1 MAGTT
6 SKNRLTTK
14 PGSDQRRLQVEF
26 NKLIDDVAEL
36 ARGVAMGVMPGM
48 ILTAPATKKGTT
60 SEKTWRAEAFTFTFR
75 GKITSAAAQEK
86 AFTATTHDVA
96 ASKQAWFSLSTQTDG
111 TTFTITKAADQTI
124 GTDVY
129 ATTPDNEVL
138 IARLKI
144 VTGSGGIWDA
154 STDDLEVGG
163 NIVSVTFQDA
173 PGIAAAGQL
182 AAKIGN
188 QAGTALSTSNL

>member
-6 SKNRLTTK
+6 SKSRRTSLK
-14 PGSDQRRLQVEF
+14 DSDLQDLLVNYNLLVE
-26 NKLIDDVAEL
+26 DVAEL

-48 ILTAPATKKGTT
+48 VLTAPATKTGTSAAT
-60 SEKTWRAEAFTFTFR
+60 DWRSEAFTFTFR
-75 GKITSAAAQEK
+75 GKITSAAAAET
-86 AFTATTHDVA
+86 AFTDNTHDVA
-96 ASKQAWFSLSTQTDG
+96 ASKQAWFSLSLQTNG
-111 TTFTITKAADQTI
+111 TSFTITKAADQTI

-138 IARLKI
+138 VARLKI
-144 VTGSGGIWDA
+144 VTGVTGWA
-154 STDDLEVGG
+154 ATADDLTADGSK
-163 NIVSVTFQDA
+163 IASLTFQDA

-188 QAGTALSTSNL
+188 PAGTVISSSAG

>member
-6 SKNRLTTK
+6 SSSKDNSGLTG
-14 PGSDQRRLQVEF
+14 GSKRDLIIQF

-48 ILTAPATKKGTT
+48 VLTAPATKTGTSAAT
-60 SEKTWRAEAFTFTFR
+60 AWRSEAMTFTFR

-96 ASKQAWFSLSTQTDG
+96 ASKQAWFALSLQTDG

-144 VTGSGGIWDA
+144 VTGAGGIWDA
-154 STDDLEVGG
+154 STDNLAVGG
-163 NIVSVTFQDA
+163 NVVSVTFQDA

-188 QAGTALSTSNL
+188 SSGTAITA